1 MSREA
6 KGDIRIR
13 AIDERL
19 TRLRAE
25 RMRLVAHASQTERK
39 RDTRRKILV
48 GGATVLAAVEHEG
61 VPALRTARELLEW
74 LDGRLTRPHDRAV
87 FDLPRRTSPSTNV

>member
-1 MSREA
+1 MSHET
-6 KGDIRIR
+6 KNESRIR

-25 RMRLVAHASQTERK
+25 RLRLAARVSQTERT

-48 GGATVLAAVEHEG
+48 GAAVLAAVDHHG
-61 VPALRTARELLEW
+61 IPALRTTGELLEW
-74 LDGRLTRPHDRAV
+74 LDARLTRPHDRAV
-87 FDLPRRTSPSTNV
+87 FNLAQRATPSRDV